1 MDNLEGD
8 RVFQTYC
15 QCVMDCDQYNI
26 PTVVIH
32 LPDDRHSINDLGM
45 KRLEYIISLAE
56 DRNVQV
62 AFENLNNICNLDLVA
77 AHI

>member
-1 MDNLEGD
+1 M
-8 RVFQTYC
+8 
-15 QCVMDCDQYNI
+15 
-26 PTVVIH
+26 VIH